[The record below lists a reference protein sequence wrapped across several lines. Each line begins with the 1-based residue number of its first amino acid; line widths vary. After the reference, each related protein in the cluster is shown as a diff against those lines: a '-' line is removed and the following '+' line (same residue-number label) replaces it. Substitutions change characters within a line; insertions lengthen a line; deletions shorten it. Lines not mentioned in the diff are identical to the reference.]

1 MEPALLWLKLRVWWH
16 LRSESESLPRDVRD
30 YIIRRNLKQV
40 LEGAKTVEEKH
51 KLSLEL
57 MTGAFGLETQEISA
71 EVRDEL
77 TRAAFKLL
85 DDVPLT
91 RCASCDCAVFVYEAV
106 KVDDKLYCARCARKS
121 ASS

>member
-1 MEPALLWLKLRVWWH
+1 MKPALLWLKLRAWWY
-16 LRSESESLPRDVRD
+16 LRRNSESLPPDVRE
-30 YIIRRNLKQV
+30 YIIRRDLKTV
-40 LEGAKTVEEKH
+40 LEGAKTAEEKH

-57 MTGAFGLETQEISA
+57 MTGAFGLETQEISP

-91 RCASCDCAVFVYEAV
+91 RCASCDCAVFVHEAV
-106 KVDDKLYCARCARKS
+106 KVDDKLYCAQCANR
-121 ASS
+121 SS